1 MSGDAFAEFERAGW
15 ERAAPRYEEYWTD
28 TVLFVEPL
36 LDAAGVCA
44 GSRLLDVACGPG
56 FVSEAAAARGAH
68 PVGVDI
74 ATAMVKQARMRR
86 PDLTFVEG
94 DALRLPFPDASFD
107 AITMNFGILHVS
119 QPERALAEAHRVL
132 VPGGR
137 LAFTTWLAQGNAE
150 DEITEAALAA
160 HAIASEGPE
169 GPNYHVF
176 ADRDECR
183 RAIADCGFDTGSLSM
198 NTVTALWRVSSAD
211 FLFQAQLHAGV
222 RTAAVLRAQPP
233 DRLEAIRAA
242 MADAVRRY
250 AEGEEFALPIAAR
263 LISARASGT
272 AGDGQAD
279 SNASSPDQTRSLSQ
293 P

>member
-15 ERAAPRYEEYWTD
+15 ERAAPRYEKYWTD
-28 TVLFVEPL
+28 TVLFVKPL
-36 LDAAGVCA
+36 LDAAGVHA
-44 GSRLLDVACGPG
+44 GSRLVDVACGPG

-74 ATAMVKQARMRR
+74 ATAMVERARMRC
-86 PDLTFVEG
+86 PDLTFVVG
-94 DALRLPFPDASFD
+94 DALRLPFPDAFFD
-107 AITMNFGILHVS
+107 AVTMNVGILHVS
-119 QPERALAEAHRVL
+119 QPERALAEARRVL

-160 HAIASEGPE
+160 HAIAVEGPA
-169 GPNYHVF
+169 GPSYHVF

-183 RAIADCGFDTGSLSM
+183 LALARCGFDTGSLRM
-198 NTVTALWRVSSAD
+198 DTVSALWRVPSAD
-211 FLFQAQLHAGV
+211 FLFQAQLNAGV

-233 DRLEAIRAA
+233 DRLEAIRAG
-242 MADAVRRY
+242 MADAVRGY
-250 AEGEEFALPIAAR
+250 ADGEEFGLPIAAR
-263 LISARASGT
+263 LISAPASDP

-279 SNASSPDQTRSLSQ
+279 RERR
-293 P
+293 

>member
-1 MSGDAFAEFERAGW
+1 MQATAYPALI
-15 ERAAPRYEEYWTD
+15 PQ
-28 TVLFVEPL
+28 
-36 LDAAGVCA
+36 

-56 FVSEAAAARGAH
+56 FVSEAAAARGTH

-74 ATAMVKQARMRR
+74 ATAMVERARMRR
-86 PDLTFVEG
+86 PDLTFVVG

-137 LAFTTWLAQGNAE
+137 LAFTTWLAEGNAE

-169 GPNYHVF
+169 GPSYYVF

-183 RAIADCGFDTGSLSM
+183 RALARCAFDTGSLRM
-198 NTVTALWRVSSAD
+198 DTVTALWRVPSAD

-222 RTAAVLRAQPP
+222 RTAAVLRAQSP
-233 DRLEAIRAA
+233 DRLEAFRAM

-250 AEGEEFALPIAAR
+250 ADGEEFALPIAAR
-263 LISARASGT
+263 LISARASGP

-279 SNASSPDQTRSLSQ
+279 RERQ
-293 P
+293 